1 MNERRERSL
10 FGELV
15 FIRNVFSSQKV
26 ACVCMC
32 IGLPSHATCT
42 YTLNNI
48 YSVDEMMIGWVV
60 RPNRWL
66 NRIKRREFRGK
77 CPLNASSVWWWPPQS
92 VHHRI
97 MISLASETFYLFC
110 SRPFWPALAAAASMF
125 EEKWFNLQSQRQ
137 LFFLLF
143 YLIFVS
149 LCHAQRCH
157 NAWPT
162 ATTTT
167 TATEE
172 YYTAHS
178 SQSMACFLWFSI
190 CSRLT

>member
-1 MNERRERSL
+1 MSAENEVCSENSC
-10 FGELV
+10 
-15 FIRNVFSSQKV
+15 SSVICSAHKKWHV
-26 ACVCMC
+26 CVC

-77 CPLNASSVWWWPPQS
+77 FPLNASSIWWWCSLWPPQS

-110 SRPFWPALAAAASMF
+110 SRPFWPAPAAAASMF

-137 LFFLLF
+137 LFFPSFLSLF
-143 YLIFVS
+143 
-149 LCHAQRCH
+149 
-157 NAWPT
+157 
-162 ATTTT
+162 
-167 TATEE
+167 
-172 YYTAHS
+172 
-178 SQSMACFLWFSI
+178 
-190 CSRLT
+190 RLS